1 MAKKN
6 SKSGGN
12 TPHIKGDELVQDIN
26 QLLVNLI
33 SDVANLNDDDIKPID
48 KYKRGEDI
56 VMSAYANEH
65 LQASFEVKVNNKSD
79 RMGLTAVYEAEKQ
92 AERQARDKEQQN
104 HLPYSL
110 DAVAIVKA
118 DGKKPLC
125 VIDFLWLMKLY
136 RDRTF
141 YKKAFLNVKDAT

>member
-6 SKSGGN
+6 NNNGGN

-33 SDVANLNDDDIKPID
+33 SDVANLNDDDIKPIE

-56 VMSAYANEH
+56 VMSAYANEM
-65 LQASFEVKVNNKSD
+65 LQASFEVKVNNKAD

-92 AERQARDKEQQN
+92 AERQARDKEQQS

-110 DAVAIVKA
+110 DAVAVVKA
-118 DGKKPLC
+118 DGKKPLA
-125 VIDFLWLMKLY
+125 VMDFLSLMKLY
-136 RDRTF
+136 KDKAYYR
-141 YKKAFLNVKDAT
+141 KAFLNIKDAT

>member
-12 TPHIKGDELVQDIN
+12 TPHIKGDELVQEVT
-26 QLLVNLI
+26 QQLVNLI
-33 SDVANLNDDDIKPID
+33 TDVADLNDDDINPIE

-56 VMSAYANEH
+56 VMSAYANEM

-104 HLPYSL
+104 HLHT
-110 DAVAIVKA
+110 V
-118 DGKKPLC
+118 
-125 VIDFLWLMKLY
+125 
-136 RDRTF
+136 
-141 YKKAFLNVKDAT
+141 

>member
-26 QLLVNLI
+26 QQLVNLI
-33 SDVANLNDDDIKPID
+33 TDVANLNDDDIKPID

-56 VMSAYANEH
+56 VMSAYANEM
-65 LQASFEVKVNNKSD
+65 LQASFEVKVNNKAD

-125 VIDFLWLMKLY
+125 VIDFLSLMKLY
-136 RDRTF
+136 KDKAF
-141 YKKAFLNVKDAT
+141 YKHAFINKDAT

>member
-33 SDVANLNDDDIKPID
+33 SDVANLNNDDIKPID

-65 LQASFEVKVNNKSD
+65 LQASFEVKVNNKAD

-125 VIDFLWLMKLY
+125 VIDFLSLMKLY
-136 RDRTF
+136 KDKAF
-141 YKKAFLNVKDAT
+141 YKHAFINKDAT